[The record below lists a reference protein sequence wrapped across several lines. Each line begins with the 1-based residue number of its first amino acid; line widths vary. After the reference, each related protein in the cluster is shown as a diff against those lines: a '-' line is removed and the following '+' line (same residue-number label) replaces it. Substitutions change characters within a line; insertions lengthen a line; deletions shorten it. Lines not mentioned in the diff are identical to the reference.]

1 MVDFFNVISNNHI
14 SVVATIGMLMCVSG
28 LLLCFFSGG
37 KTHGLLL
44 ALVGAVFTALPF
56 ITSMK
61 VNRDGLEILTN
72 SQKANIELATTV
84 AKQTQ
89 AIEEVKQGLAALN
102 TVVQTF
108 ANTPAAGSD
117 NSFTPKINWLQIQ
130 KNLSSSIDK
139 SDSLLGDIQQRQQSV
154 EDILGKNEALI
165 GKMR

>member
-14 SVVATIGMLMCVSG
+14 SVVATIGILMCLSG
-28 LLLCFFSGG
+28 LFLSFFSGG
-37 KTHGLLL
+37 RTHGLLL

-61 VNRDGLEILTN
+61 VNKDGLEILTN

-108 ANTPAAGSD
+108 AGTPASGTD
-117 NSFTPKINWLQIQ
+117 NPFTPKINWLQVQ
-130 KNLSSSIDK
+130 NNLTTSINK
-139 SDSLLGDIQQRQQSV
+139 SESLLGDIQQRQQSV
-154 EDILGKNEALI
+154 EDILGRNDALLGGI
-165 GKMR
+165 K